1 MKKIVVVMLCC
12 LFAMSL
18 PASVAR
24 AADAAK
30 DEVQDDAPS
39 GKRVLGKENILVKE
53 KLAAKYWVIVIRDI
67 SFEGT
72 SIQQVDE
79 SKHADFKDVVQK
91 LGTSVPDTIAEELK
105 KMGLFKK
112 VLRDGEGDGA
122 VVLEMRFTKV
132 TTGNRAARFFVGFG
146 AGSST
151 VGIEGK
157 LIDRKTGEVL
167 ATFENNT
174 HSPASMGD
182 YHVVLPADG
191 RNNGIRIARFIKK
204 LY

>member
-53 KLAAKYWVIVIRDI
+53 KLAAKYSVIVIRDI